1 MSEQEMPIV
10 VTAIARAE
18 IEGFIA
24 STLFAQGWSVV
35 FRAIDWQSL
44 EAYAKENIATLSST
58 LLIYGSDL
66 PGISKESMQ
75 QLSSQFSQVIGF
87 ATNTDEN
94 FSELKTAPVVAS
106 DLVSLVRGFVR
117 APMLRELTHAPNQLR
132 RAKVFAIGSAGTYTG
147 CTVVAM
153 NLAMELSVTGK
164 STLLID
170 ANFRAPS
177 VFDLLSMR
185 NTDSDPSWK
194 TVAPNLAIFEITQTQ
209 AAETES
215 LMHRAGKEFDYIII
229 DLGSISGLSN
239 RLTDRR
245 WTSTITTWSCDQADE
260 LLVISRPDLLGISRL
275 QKVIELLAQTLIRA
289 KISFVLNMKSSG
301 RKGEAEQ
308 AKFLALTSPVKPVRV
323 SSINKDPRAVL
334 AAQDERATLIEVN
347 ERSVVRKSIAELA
360 SQLST

>member
-1 MSEQEMPIV
+1 MSEQVMPV
-10 VTAIARAE
+10 VITAIARAE

-24 STLFAQGWSVV
+24 STLFAQGWSVI

-44 EAYAKENIATLSST
+44 ETYAKENTTTLRST

-66 PGISKESMQ
+66 PGISKERAE
-75 QLSSQFSQVIGF
+75 QLSTQFTQVIGF
-87 ATNTDEN
+87 ATNTDKN
-94 FSELKTAPVVAS
+94 FSHLNQAPEVAA

-117 APMLRELTHAPNQLR
+117 TPMLREVGQASNLPR
-132 RAKVFAIGSAGTYTG
+132 RAKVFAVGSAGTHTG

-153 NLAMELSVTGK
+153 NLAMELSVQGK

-177 VFDLLSMR
+177 IFDLLSMR
-185 NTDSDPSWK
+185 NTDSDLSWK

-215 LMHRAGKEFDYIII
+215 LMHHAGKEFDFIII

-260 LLVISRPDLLGISRL
+260 LIVISRPDLLGVLRL
-275 QKVIELLAQTLIRA
+275 QKVIELLEQTLIRA

-301 RKGEAEQ
+301 RKGDTEQ
-308 AKFLALTSPVKPVRV
+308 AKFLALISPVKPARV
-323 SSINKDPRAVL
+323 SSIVKDPRAVI
-334 AAQDERATLIEVN
+334 AAQDQRATLVEVN
-347 ERSVVRKSIAELA
+347 QRSTVRKSIAEIA
-360 SQLST
+360 SELST